1 MRILVT
7 KTTRAA
13 PDGVTV
19 RSYRA
24 GETAEMPEDLARV
37 FLREGWGRE
46 ADAPASGLDAS
57 GPGWAGRSQPQTN
70 GARDEK
76 AMEAA
81 PANKALDGAPEN
93 KTPPNPRRTK
103 RRRRRRKRAP
113 AGQ

>member
-1 MRILVT
+1 MRIRVT

-24 GETAEMPEDLARV
+24 GATAEMPEDLARV
-37 FLREGWGRE
+37 FLREGWGR
-46 ADAPASGLDAS
+46 AV
-57 GPGWAGRSQPQTN
+57 
-70 GARDEK
+70 
-76 AMEAA
+76 EAA
-81 PANKALDGAPEN
+81 PVNKALDGAPEN

-113 AGQ
+113 AGR

>member
-7 KTTRAA
+7 QTTRAA

-37 FLREGWGRE
+37 FLREGWGR
-46 ADAPASGLDAS
+46 AV
-57 GPGWAGRSQPQTN
+57 
-70 GARDEK
+70 
-76 AMEAA
+76 EAA

-93 KTPPNPRRTK
+93 KTPPNPPRAK

>member
-19 RSYRA
+19 RRYRA

-46 ADAPASGLDAS
+46 ADAPA
-57 GPGWAGRSQPQTN
+57 
-70 GARDEK
+70 
-76 AMEAA
+76 META
-81 PANKALDGAPEN
+81 PADKAYDG
-93 KTPPNPRRTK
+93 TRRTK
-103 RRRRRRKRAP
+103 RRRRRKKRQP

>member
-24 GETAEMPEDLARV
+24 GETAEMPEELARV

-46 ADAPASGLDAS
+46 ADAKDL
-57 GPGWAGRSQPQTN
+57 
-70 GARDEK
+70 
-76 AMEAA
+76 EAT
-81 PANKALDGAPEN
+81 PANKALDGA
-93 KTPPNPRRTK
+93 RRNK
-103 RRRRRRKRAP
+103 RRRRRRKKRGEQDRADRP
-113 AGQ
+113 RGREA

>member
-1 MRILVT
+1 MRILIT

-37 FLREGWGRE
+37 FLREGWGR
-46 ADAPASGLDAS
+46 AV
-57 GPGWAGRSQPQTN
+57 
-70 GARDEK
+70 
-76 AMEAA
+76 EAA

-93 KTPPNPRRTK
+93 KTPPDPPRAK

>member
-19 RSYRA
+19 RRYRA

-46 ADAPASGLDAS
+46 AAAP
-57 GPGWAGRSQPQTN
+57 
-70 GARDEK
+70 

-81 PANKALDGAPEN
+81 PANKAYDG
-93 KTPPNPRRTK
+93 TRRTK
-103 RRRRRRKRAP
+103 RRRRRKKRKP

>member
-19 RSYRA
+19 HRYRA
-24 GETAEMPEDLARV
+24 GETADMPEDLARV

-46 ADAPASGLDAS
+46 ADAPARRLDAS
-57 GPGWAGRSQPQTN
+57 GPGSAGPSQPQTK
-70 GARDEK
+70 GALDEK

-81 PANKALDGAPEN
+81 PANKAFDGAPEN

>member
-46 ADAPASGLDAS
+46 ANAP
-57 GPGWAGRSQPQTN
+57 
-70 GARDEK
+70 

-81 PANKALDGAPEN
+81 PANKAQGGAPET
-93 KTPPNPRRTK
+93 KTLPDSHRANRLRANPLRAKRR

-113 AGQ
+113 ARQ

>member
-46 ADAPASGLDAS
+46 ADG
-57 GPGWAGRSQPQTN
+57 T
-70 GARDEK
+70 
-76 AMEAA
+76 AMEA
-81 PANKALDGAPEN
+81 APEN

>member
-24 GETAEMPEDLARV
+24 GETADMPADLARV
-37 FLREGWGRE
+37 FIAEGWGRE
-46 ADAPASGLDAS
+46 ADG
-57 GPGWAGRSQPQTN
+57 T
-70 GARDEK
+70 

-81 PANKALDGAPEN
+81 PANKAFESAPEN

-103 RRRRRRKRAP
+103 RRRSRKR
-113 AGQ
+113 GGRSVTSIQ

>member
-1 MRILVT
+1 MRIRVT

-24 GETAEMPEDLARV
+24 CETAEMPADLARV
-37 FLREGWGRE
+37 FLREGWGRD

-57 GPGWAGRSQPQTN
+57 GPGLAGPSQPQAN
-70 GARDEK
+70 GA
-76 AMEAA
+76 
-81 PANKALDGAPEN
+81 
-93 KTPPNPRRTK
+93 RRTK

>member
-1 MRILVT
+1 MRIRVT

-37 FLREGWGRE
+37 FLREGWGR
-46 ADAPASGLDAS
+46 AV
-57 GPGWAGRSQPQTN
+57 
-70 GARDEK
+70 
-76 AMEAA
+76 EAA

-103 RRRRRRKRAP
+103 RRRRRRKQAP
-113 AGQ
+113 AGR

>member
-19 RSYRA
+19 RRYRA

-46 ADAPASGLDAS
+46 ADAPA
-57 GPGWAGRSQPQTN
+57 R
-70 GARDEK
+70 
-76 AMEAA
+76 EAA
-81 PANKALDGAPEN
+81 PANKAYDG
-93 KTPPNPRRTK
+93 TRRT
-103 RRRRRRKRAP
+103 RRRRRRKKRKP

>member
-24 GETAEMPEDLARV
+24 GETAEMPAGLARV

-46 ADAPASGLDAS
+46 ADAPAPAL
-57 GPGWAGRSQPQTN
+57 AG
-70 GARDEK
+70 GARDEM

-93 KTPPNPRRTK
+93 KTPHNPRRTK

>member
-7 KTTRAA
+7 KNTRAA

-19 RSYRA
+19 RRYRA

-46 ADAPASGLDAS
+46 ADAPV
-57 GPGWAGRSQPQTN
+57 
-70 GARDEK
+70 
-76 AMEAA
+76 
-81 PANKALDGAPEN
+81 PANKAFDGAPEN
-93 KTPPNPRRTK
+93 KTPPNPPRTK
-103 RRRRRRKRAP
+103 RRRRRKRHAP

>member
-1 MRILVT
+1 MRIRVT

-24 GETAEMPEDLARV
+24 GETAEMPEELARV

-46 ADAPASGLDAS
+46 ADG
-57 GPGWAGRSQPQTN
+57 T
-70 GARDEK
+70 

-81 PANKALDGAPEN
+81 PANKALDGAPET
-93 KTPPNPRRTK
+93 KTPPNLTRRTK

-113 AGQ
+113 AGP

>member
-46 ADAPASGLDAS
+46 ADAPAS
-57 GPGWAGRSQPQTN
+57 
-70 GARDEK
+70 
-76 AMEAA
+76 
-81 PANKALDGAPEN
+81 KALDGAPEN
-93 KTPPNPRRTK
+93 ETPPNPRRAK

>member
-19 RSYRA
+19 RRYRA

-46 ADAPASGLDAS
+46 ADAPA
-57 GPGWAGRSQPQTN
+57 
-70 GARDEK
+70 
-76 AMEAA
+76 MEAA
-81 PANKALDGAPEN
+81 PANKASDG
-93 KTPPNPRRTK
+93 TRRTK
-103 RRRRRRKRAP
+103 RRRRKRRKP

>member
-19 RSYRA
+19 RRYRA

-37 FLREGWGRE
+37 FIAEGWGRE
-46 ADAPASGLDAS
+46 ADGM
-57 GPGWAGRSQPQTN
+57 
-70 GARDEK
+70 

-81 PANKALDGAPEN
+81 PANKAYDG
-93 KTPPNPRRTK
+93 TRRTK
-103 RRRRRRKRAP
+103 RRRRRKKRKP

>member
-37 FLREGWGRE
+37 FLREGWGR
-46 ADAPASGLDAS
+46 AV
-57 GPGWAGRSQPQTN
+57 
-70 GARDEK
+70 
-76 AMEAA
+76 EAA

-103 RRRRRRKRAP
+103 RRRRRRKQAP
-113 AGQ
+113 AGR

>member
-1 MRILVT
+1 MRIRVT
-7 KTTRAA
+7 KATRAA

-46 ADAPASGLDAS
+46 ADAPAPGLDAS
-57 GPGWAGRSQPQTN
+57 GPGLAGPGQPQAN

-93 KTPPNPRRTK
+93 KIPPNPRRAK

>member
-1 MRILVT
+1 MRIRVT

-24 GETAEMPEDLARV
+24 GETAEMPEELARV

-46 ADAPASGLDAS
+46 ADAKDL
-57 GPGWAGRSQPQTN
+57 
-70 GARDEK
+70 
-76 AMEAA
+76 EAA

-103 RRRRRRKRAP
+103 RRRRRKKRGSQ

>member
-37 FLREGWGRE
+37 FLREGWGR
-46 ADAPASGLDAS
+46 DA
-57 GPGWAGRSQPQTN
+57 
-70 GARDEK
+70 
-76 AMEAA
+76 EAA
-81 PANKALDGAPEN
+81 PANKAFARAPET
-93 KTPPNPRRTK
+93 KTPPRAK
-103 RRRRRRKRAP
+103 RRRRRRKRA
-113 AGQ
+113 GQERADNDAARTP

>member
-13 PDGVTV
+13 PDGVMV

-46 ADAPASGLDAS
+46 ADGTAPGLDAS
-57 GPGWAGRSQPQTN
+57 GPGSTGRSQPQTK
-70 GARDEK
+70 GARDQK
-76 AMEAA
+76 AMAAA
-81 PANKALDGAPEN
+81 PANKAFDGAPEN
-93 KTPPNPRRTK
+93 KTPPRAK
-103 RRRRRRKRAP
+103 RRRRRRKRG
-113 AGQ
+113 GQGGQR

>member
-37 FLREGWGRE
+37 FIAEGWGR
-46 ADAPASGLDAS
+46 
-57 GPGWAGRSQPQTN
+57 
-70 GARDEK
+70 

-81 PANKALDGAPEN
+81 PANKAFDGAPEN

-103 RRRRRRKRAP
+103 RRQRRRKRAP

>member
-13 PDGVTV
+13 PAGVTV

-24 GETAEMPEDLARV
+24 SETAEMPEDLARV
-37 FLREGWGRE
+37 FLREGWGR
-46 ADAPASGLDAS
+46 AV
-57 GPGWAGRSQPQTN
+57 
-70 GARDEK
+70 
-76 AMEAA
+76 EAA

-93 KTPPNPRRTK
+93 ETPPNPRRAK

>member
-19 RSYRA
+19 RRYRA

-37 FLREGWGRE
+37 FLREGWGR
-46 ADAPASGLDAS
+46 AV
-57 GPGWAGRSQPQTN
+57 
-70 GARDEK
+70 
-76 AMEAA
+76 EAA

-103 RRRRRRKRAP
+103 RR
-113 AGQ
+113 

>member
-24 GETAEMPEDLARV
+24 GETVEMPEDLARV

-46 ADAPASGLDAS
+46 ADG
-57 GPGWAGRSQPQTN
+57 T
-70 GARDEK
+70 

-81 PANKALDGAPEN
+81 PANKAYDGV
-93 KTPPNPRRTK
+93 RRSK
-103 RRRRRRKRAP
+103 RRRRRRKRAL
-113 AGQ
+113 

>member
-19 RSYRA
+19 RRYRA

-46 ADAPASGLDAS
+46 ADAPA
-57 GPGWAGRSQPQTN
+57 
-70 GARDEK
+70 
-76 AMEAA
+76 MEAA
-81 PANKALDGAPEN
+81 PANKAYDGA
-93 KTPPNPRRTK
+93 RRTK
-103 RRRRRRKRAP
+103 RRRRRKKRKP

>member
-24 GETAEMPEDLARV
+24 GEIAEMPEDLARV

-46 ADAPASGLDAS
+46 ADG
-57 GPGWAGRSQPQTN
+57 T
-70 GARDEK
+70 
-76 AMEAA
+76 
-81 PANKALDGAPEN
+81 ANKALDGAPEN